1 MNFISS
7 FEFLE
12 FKWKWKTENTT
23 HTVRPAMAQGLGG
36 AAWSSSEISPRCT
49 GQWEEARGTPSR
61 RVDGEG
67 AEATAQRRSEAAGK
81 LRWAAMASGWSCST
95 GRRCRRWCITE
106 SMNRGKGGG
115 THRRG
120 CWWRRFLRESSAV
133 ASPRRPHLDKKQG
146 DRWRSRE
153 VIWGGATRE
162 KRFWGWYWRLLNGD
176 VAGGIVAKKWRGG
189 VRPRPMV
196 DAPAGSGPEPLGVD
210 GRHGSIARPAQDR
223 GGHVAVVWAQ
233 PQCQGLNPL
242 KPGQTDSNKF
252 EFNLNPF
259 KLILIQTRPLQ
270 AWKIWNKI

>member
-36 AAWSSSEISPRCT
+36 AAWSSSKISPRCT

-67 AEATAQRRSEAAGK
+67 AEATARRRSEAAGK

-95 GRRCRRWCITE
+95 GRRCRRWCTIE

-133 ASPRRPHLDKKQG
+133 ASPGGRILTRSKG

-153 VIWGGATRE
+153 VIWGGATQE

-189 VRPRPMV
+189 GVGPDRWATPRPAAAQSRWAWMGGV
-196 DAPAGSGPEPLGVD
+196 AASHGRRKTGEATSLSCGPS
-210 GRHGSIARPAQDR
+210 HNAR
-223 GGHVAVVWAQ
+223 V
-233 PQCQGLNPL
+233 
-242 KPGQTDSNKF
+242 
-252 EFNLNPF
+252 
-259 KLILIQTRPLQ
+259 
-270 AWKIWNKI
+270 